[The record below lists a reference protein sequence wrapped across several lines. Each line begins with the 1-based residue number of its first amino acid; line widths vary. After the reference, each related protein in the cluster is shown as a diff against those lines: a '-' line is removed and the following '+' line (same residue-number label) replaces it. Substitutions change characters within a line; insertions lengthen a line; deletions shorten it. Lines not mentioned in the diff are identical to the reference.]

1 MQDHFIFKIE
11 GTGALP
17 CKHIV
22 LTALGI
28 LRSKIDA
35 LVRALPE
42 EDD

>member
-22 LTALGI
+22 LTALDI
-28 LRSKIDA
+28 LMKKM
-35 LVRALPE
+35 RALNEAVPAS
-42 EDD
+42 